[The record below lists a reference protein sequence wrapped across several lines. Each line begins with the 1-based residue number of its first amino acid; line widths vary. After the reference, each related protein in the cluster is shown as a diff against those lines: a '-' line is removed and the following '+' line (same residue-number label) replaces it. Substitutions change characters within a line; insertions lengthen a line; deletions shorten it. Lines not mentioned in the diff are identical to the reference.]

1 VQTPA
6 MQSAIQIARN
16 TVSWKASG
24 HSSALV
30 EKNTF
35 LNLDDSED
43 YGMPPA
49 TRRVLSEPKKSQQH
63 KRRLSALKAQ
73 MLSISTEDDALTDT
87 AAATE
92 EMMWPSTPE
101 GNFLP
106 LYKCDRVSEDSH
118 SDGSVSADTDSIVE
132 HAPDGHIFFAE
143 PVTPDVHTICPMSS
157 QQSLSSQST
166 ATDCWSGSSS
176 YEMPGQMSWQSG
188 LGCGPVTSQ
197 PPMQLLVPQVPQQQP
212 QPQPQQQ
219 PQQEQPPVCVMIN
232 WLPVPTSAPA
242 AAAVPSC
249 ASEGG
254 APAPQL
260 VFSTTP
266 SQPAVYSPP
275 STEASSPVVAP
286 TGSDVEPVLVRPRSG
301 KAASIACLQE
311 LLQSS
316 EHTSL
321 FKFPP
326 GVKVLQW
333 SYMQKMADRV
343 LFRGVL
349 AFLLNGVPQHVA
361 GEWQPC
367 KKFARQSAADA
378 ALAVLRGEPA
388 ASQVMDVCVDLSH
401 ILPSQRNADSATSH
415 QRDCVRKLE
424 TFMRNDIL
432 AQLPGRTPQGDSM
445 MAWDCERLGATGG
458 WCASLKV
465 CMQGVTHT
473 FTGPCGPN
481 AEDARTELARRI
493 LWHMGHRNFRGLY
506 IVDRTAWHSQQC
518 KVPAAP
524 SYWYST
530 LGGNRVL
537 DD

>member
-333 SYMQKMADRV
+333 SYQQKTAGRLV
-343 LFRGVL
+343 FRAFL
-349 AFLLNGVPQHVA
+349 AFLCNGVPHHVT
-361 GEWQPC
+361 GKWHQC
-367 KKFARQSAADA
+367 KKDARQSVAEM
-378 ALAVLRGEPA
+378 ALALVQGHNVDTVSPQEEAAGCADLGGLVTLGRSDYRGGNSTKALEKFLSSCSCVSSTDSMEWSVAQA
-388 ASQVMDVCVDLSH
+388 AKTGTWQ
-401 ILPSQRNADSATSH
+401 
-415 QRDCVRKLE
+415 
-424 TFMRNDIL
+424 
-432 AQLPGRTPQGDSM
+432 AQLQVKVLGMKFAFSGPALPQQEE
-445 MAWDCERLGATGG
+445 A
-458 WCASLKV
+458 K
-465 CMQGVTHT
+465 
-473 FTGPCGPN
+473 N
-481 AEDARTELARRI
+481 ELANRVMWYMGCEDYQGMYVPNRRA
-493 LWHMGHRNFRGLY
+493 LMSAR
-506 IVDRTAWHSQQC
+506 C
-518 KVPAAP
+518 EVPAAP
-524 SYWYST
+524 AHWMLLISQQSEK
-530 LGGNRVL
+530 
-537 DD
+537 